1 MLMVVVV
8 EVVSDSGISCGSG
21 GSGSSSSRKMT
32 SFCKAKVYLKAKLTV
47 T

>member
-1 MLMVVVV
+1 MVVVMK
-8 EVVSDSGISCGSG
+8 VVSGSGISWGS

-32 SFCKAKVYLKAKLTV
+32 LFCKAKVYLKAKLTV